1 MQARLCLIEDD
12 VLIAK
17 SIETFLTK
25 KGYQV
30 TMVTDSTALNL
41 NTHFDL
47 YILDLLLW
55 EGLSGYEVCKK
66 IREKSSL
73 VPILILSALSEPQNR
88 IEGLKVG
95 ADDYLTKP
103 FEIEELS
110 LRVSGMLKRASWYQ
124 ENLMGKNQFEWGDNK
139 INFSNFEGK
148 KGKKS
153 FSLNYKE
160 CMILKL
166 LVQKRNQIVTRD
178 EILNQVW
185 GQKSFPSSR
194 TVDNFIVKLRKYF
207 EEDPQR
213 PKHIHSIRGA
223 GYKFSEGTT

>member
-1 MQARLCLIEDD
+1 MSARLCLIEDD

-17 SIETFLTK
+17 SLESFLTK

-30 TMVTDSTALNL
+30 TTMTDAASLDLNQ
-41 NTHFDL
+41 NFDL

-55 EGLSGYEVCKK
+55 DGLSGYDVCKK
-66 IREKSSL
+66 IRAKSSL

-124 ENLMGKNQFEWGDNK
+124 DSLVEKSIFEWDNNK
-139 INFSNFEGK
+139 VNFLNFEGK
-148 KGKKS
+148 KGKKN

-178 EILNQVW
+178 EILNQIW
-185 GQKSFPSSR
+185 GAQSFPTSR

-207 EEDPQR
+207 EEDPQH

-223 GYKFSEGTT
+223 GYKFSEGNA